1 MSNEPK
7 PRDSGAFNNVL
18 PEHLEDQLRIA
29 KASGMPSACMSPQG
43 CHDHGCH
50 GACLED
56 EDAMTDT
63 KTLLS
68 DEQID
73 VALDAVLRASGSA
86 MRHYTTQKTIDSM
99 RTAMRQVL
107 SAHSD
112 ILLASVSGNERKA
125 FEKWAS
131 THDGYGNALHPVDY
145 AYGATRDAW
154 KTWQARATLG
164 SGALA
169 AARAERNKLSAML
182 DHRNDEATETE
193 RMLRAELSAAHERI
207 KELEQDARRYRLVR
221 CGQHWSVINGI
232 GETLRAEELD
242 GAVDA
247 ALAQSGEQAV

>member
-29 KASGMPSACMSPQG
+29 KASGMPSACTSPQG

-68 DEQID
+68 EEQID
-73 VALDAVLRASGSA
+73 DAIDAVLRASGSA

-107 SAHSD
+107 DTHTAALVSAS
-112 ILLASVSGNERKA
+112 
-125 FEKWAS
+125 
-131 THDGYGNALHPVDY
+131 
-145 AYGATRDAW
+145 
-154 KTWQARATLG
+154 
-164 SGALA
+164 ALA
-169 AARAERNKLSAML
+169 AARAE
-182 DHRNDEATETE
+182 
-193 RMLRAELSAAHERI
+193 LSAAQKRI
-207 KELEQDARRYRLVR
+207 KELEPQAANYQKLRSANWFDGA
-221 CGQHWSVINGI
+221 
-232 GETLRAEELD
+232 ETLVVVRARSLVLGTRTYTGDEL
-242 GAVDA
+242 DA
-247 ALAQSGEQAV
+247 ALAQSVGQVG